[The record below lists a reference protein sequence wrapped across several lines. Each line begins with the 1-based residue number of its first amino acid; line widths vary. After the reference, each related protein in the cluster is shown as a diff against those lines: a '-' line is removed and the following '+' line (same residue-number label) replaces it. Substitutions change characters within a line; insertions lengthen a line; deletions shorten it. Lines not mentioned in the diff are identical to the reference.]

1 MTQNWT
7 VITNLEEFMGKLEL
21 LYISFDSIFYL
32 EFVSLELYELIIRIN
47 YTNLNCTSNNDD
59 ILTIE

>member
-21 LYISFDSIFYL
+21 LYISFYCIFYL
-32 EFVSLELYELIIRIN
+32 EFMSLELYELIILIN